1 MQGEFKVTLTFEN
14 PLANFFADKILSVPL
29 SQVMLYEVIVNLC
42 MLLRR
47 RKMGLFVS
55 YAFVFYLEL
64 ILNKP
69 YIIDLLRKDKMG
81 LYVYTIFGVGRLY
94 CQSLKCAKK
103 VDPLPGAYKAILF
116 TRKGMDSC
124 VYVKADQYKLA
135 SQ

>member
-29 SQVMLYEVIVNLC
+29 SQVMLYEVIINLC

-47 RKMGLFVS
+47 HKMGLFIS
-55 YAFVFYLEL
+55 CTIFFLEL

-69 YIIDLLRKDKMG
+69 NIIDLLRKDKMG

-116 TRKGMDSC
+116 TRKGINSC
-124 VYVKADQYKLA
+124 VCIKADQYKQT

>member
-29 SQVMLYEVIVNLC
+29 SQVMLYEVIINLC

-47 RKMGLFVS
+47 HKMGLFIS
-55 YAFVFYLEL
+55 CTIFFLEL

-69 YIIDLLRKDKMG
+69 NIIDLLRKDKMG

-103 VDPLPGAYKAILF
+103 VDPLPGA
-116 TRKGMDSC
+116 
-124 VYVKADQYKLA
+124 
-135 SQ
+135 